1 MAVSRRVTR
10 VAAVTRGWDETRRG
24 SAATPADPGPVD
36 PRMARGDMSVFR
48 APGLCR
54 LHYSGSGRLIRFP
67 VNVCRECPLQKR
79 ARRPRTC
86 YLPVRGVRRSA
97 WTRTRP
103 PELKPP
109 RFVRL
114 RSPPFA
120 LTFCPPFRFFF
131 SPPQTA
137 KQKKNPSIYVTRIS
151 KPCKVRTPERFTRP
165 PRLHTRCTNTCTL
178 RSTPPARFG
187 VHGDVPRCHNLPRG
201 ASPPSGIRVGACNLR
216 GHRSRLQRPV
226 PFLQALV
233 NT

>member
-54 LHYSGSGRLIRFP
+54 LRYSGSGRLIRFP
-67 VNVCRECPLQKR
+67 VNVCRERPLQKR

-137 KQKKNPSIYVTRIS
+137 KQKK
-151 KPCKVRTPERFTRP
+151 KPLHLRDAHFQAVQGQDAGAFYTPATSAHSLYEH
-165 PRLHTRCTNTCTL
+165 LHTALHASCTL
-178 RSTPPARFG
+178 RSSRG
-187 VHGDVPRCHNLPRG
+187 CSEVP
-201 ASPPSGIRVGACNLR
+201 
-216 GHRSRLQRPV
+216 
-226 PFLQALV
+226 
-233 NT
+233 